1 MPGPGC
7 SGTVRPSSDGKQ
19 PRWPASVACAPRP
32 MTMSDRA
39 FHDDNAG
46 VAGLPRDLTAE
57 ELDNAPVLRSVDDLL
72 IDGLTDAETDA
83 FFASLDE

>member
-1 MPGPGC
+1 
-7 SGTVRPSSDGKQ
+7 
-19 PRWPASVACAPRP
+19 

>member
-1 MPGPGC
+1 MARIG
-7 SGTVRPSSDGKQ
+7 
-19 PRWPASVACAPRP
+19 SVCTEA
-32 MTMSDRA
+32 
-39 FHDDNAG
+39 HDDE
-46 VAGLPRDLTAE
+46 RSTAE

>member
-1 MPGPGC
+1 
-7 SGTVRPSSDGKQ
+7 
-19 PRWPASVACAPRP
+19 
-32 MTMSDRA
+32 MSDRA